1 METLLYVGDEKY
13 SDVQLV
19 NIKTKAIM
27 NDKYFMALS
36 FMVYFYKTNA
46 IFEICIPESTKK
58 YAAEPSQAGS
68 ASYNTKYKYN

>member
-1 METLLYVGDEKY
+1 
-13 SDVQLV
+13 
-19 NIKTKAIM
+19 M

-58 YAAEPSQAGS
+58 NTLPNLLRQAAQATIQ
-68 ASYNTKYKYN
+68 NTNTTKRDIL